1 MPDDDPAVAEAE
13 QVVRA
18 YQDSI
23 LRAAMLHQVP
33 EYKREL
39 DGLGDDESADIRAI
53 AVGSLKSQVDLYRQI
68 WGEEPDLS
76 AV

>member
-1 MPDDDPAVAEAE
+1 
-13 QVVRA
+13 
-18 YQDSI
+18 
-23 LRAAMLHQVP
+23 
-33 EYKREL
+33 L
-39 DGLGDDESADIRAI
+39 DGLDDDVSADIRAI